1 MKRIGV
7 ALAIA
12 AVIYG
17 VGLGAGSL
25 LYATGAIATGATHN
39 DCADFKHEIARERG
53 IDMADVPQAEVKAR
67 TQACLALPEHK
78 LTAREA
84 FRTEY
89 LLWSAWPAVICA
101 VVFMAWPVWVRI
113 LRNQERAEE
122 EAEPGS
128 RTQEADMA

>member
-25 LYATGAIATGATHN
+25 LYASGAIATGATHN
-39 DCADFKHEIARERG
+39 DCANFKHEIARERG
-53 IDMADVPQAEVKAR
+53 IDIADVPQAEVKAR
-67 TQACLALPEHK
+67 TQACLDSHE

-89 LLWSAWPAVICA
+89 LLWSAWPAAICA
-101 VVFMAWPVWVRI
+101 AIFLAWPVWVRI

-122 EAEPGS
+122 EAELGS